1 MDPTMTGFVTIALI
15 GFAAFHVWIRHQ
27 RRLMVSR
34 ERIAAIEKG
43 IELPSFEQDVQ
54 RSASNVQR
62 ILLLA
67 GLCWISLGI
76 GALIVMEAI
85 LSSLPTTE
93 EAIARH
99 MEWVVGIPDGFRVI
113 GVVPLFIGVAHLIVY
128 AVGRKKER

>member
-27 RRLMVSR
+27 RRQMLSR
-34 ERIAAIEKG
+34 ERIAAMEKG
-43 IELPSFEQDVQ
+43 IELPPLVEDVQ
-54 RSASNVQR
+54 RSDWNVQR

-85 LSSLPTTE
+85 LSNLPTTE
-93 EAIARH
+93 EAIARD
-99 MEWVVGIPDGFRVI
+99 MAWVVAIPDGLRVI
-113 GVVPLFIGVAHLIVY
+113 GVVPLLIGIAHLIVY
-128 AVGRKKER
+128 AVGRKK